1 MLDKKVFDQAQESN
15 PFAPLHETV
24 YSFLREAIITM
35 VLEPGSKLNESQI
48 AEELSISRSPVK
60 AAIER
65 LQQDALVERSAGR
78 SACVA
83 GIYYQDCCALM
94 EARRGIEP
102 YAAFY
107 AASRISDEEIRELK
121 RLLLKL
127 HIDKTNFDPVKYA
140 RADDAF
146 HNLIIQASRSR
157 YLIDAYRQIQ
167 SNMLRYRL
175 YIVRKLAMDELH
187 EFSAYVPVYHAIQN
201 RYATVARN
209 ETLVM
214 IDRMSEATRVI
225 EASRPHR

>member
-1 MLDKKVFDQAQESN
+1 MLNRKVFEQAQEKN
-15 PFAPLHETV
+15 PFAPLHDIV
-24 YSFLREAIITM
+24 YSFMRESIISM
-35 VLEPGSKLNESQI
+35 ELEPGWKLNETQI
-48 AEELSISRSPVK
+48 AEELQISRSPVK

-65 LQQDALVERSAGR
+65 LQQDSLVERVAGK

-107 AASRISDEEIRELK
+107 AASRITDEEIKELK
-121 RLLLKL
+121 RFLLKL
-127 HIDKTNFDPVKYA
+127 RIDTNRFDPVDYA

-167 SNMLRYRL
+167 SNLLRYRL
-175 YIVRKLAMDELH
+175 YIVRKLPLDDLK
-187 EFSAYVPVYHAIQN
+187 EFSSYLPVYYAIQN
-201 RYATVARN
+201 RYSTVARD

-214 IDRMSEATRVI
+214 IDRMTEATRVI
-225 EASRPHR
+225 EC